1 MTADLAAL
9 VRDGEILNV
18 GIVIYDQVEEL
29 DFVGP
34 YETFKAA
41 SFLAAQQLG
50 RETPPLKVFTVAQ
63 TSDLVA
69 TSGGLRIQ
77 PDYSF
82 ADVPQIHLLVIPG
95 GNARPQVENTAM
107 MAWLAQVTPQAHIK
121 SSVCTGAFL
130 LGKLGLLDGHAAT
143 THWASLDRLAEQYPW
158 SRCSATCAG
167 WMRGIWSRPRESPPA
182 LI

>member
-9 VRDGEILNV
+9 VRDDEPLNV
-18 GIVIYDQVEEL
+18 GIVLYDQVEEL

-34 YETFKAA
+34 YETFKVA
-41 SFLAAQQLG
+41 SFLAARQLG
-50 RETPPLKVFTVAQ
+50 RETLPLKVFTVAE
-63 TSDLVA
+63 TPNLVA

-95 GNARPQVENTAM
+95 GNSRPQLENAAM
-107 MAWLAQVTPQAHIK
+107 MTWLAQVSPQAHVN

-130 LGKLGLLDGHAAT
+130 LGKLG
-143 THWASLDRLAEQYPW
+143 
-158 SRCSATCAG
+158 
-167 WMRGIWSRPRESPPA
+167 
-182 LI
+182 